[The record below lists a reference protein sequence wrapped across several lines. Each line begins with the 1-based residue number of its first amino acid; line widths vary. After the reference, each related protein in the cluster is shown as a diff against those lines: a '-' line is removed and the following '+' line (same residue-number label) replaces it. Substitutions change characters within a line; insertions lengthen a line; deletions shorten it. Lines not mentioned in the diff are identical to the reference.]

1 MAKMTKQQQS
11 EIKLLT
17 RRANR
22 RLERASAG
30 QRKALEFYIGGK
42 KFSAASKGFSY
53 EQAQAQIE
61 KLNKFLAG
69 KSTTKT
75 GWKEIKMANV
85 AKANKTLGKMG
96 LDLTDEEL
104 AEILIQV
111 DTSNTQEYY
120 RAVNLVQAA
129 KDEAEL
135 SGDIWSGSEEQIAEA
150 IASKMEASE
159 ALEAA
164 LKSRKAIK
172 AQRKAAEKK
181 AKQLQER
188 RNKVA
193 LSIGKNPRKK
203 R

>member
-22 RLERASAG
+22 RIERASAG
-30 QRKALEFYIGGK
+30 QRKAMEFYIGQE

-61 KLNKFLAG
+61 KLNKFLSG
-69 KSTTKT
+69 KSTTKA
-75 GWKEIKMANV
+75 GWKEVKRANV

-129 KDEAEL
+129 KDEAEM
-135 SGDIWSGSEEQIAEA
+135 SGDLWSGSEEQIADA
-150 IASKMEASE
+150 IAQKMEASE

-164 LKSRKAIK
+164 LKSREAIK
-172 AQRKAAEKK
+172 ARRKAEAKK
-181 AKQLQER
+181 QKQLQER

-203 R
+203 

>member
-17 RRANR
+17 RRANGR
-22 RLERASAG
+22 IERASAG
-30 QRKALEFYIGGK
+30 QRKAMEFYIGRE
-42 KFSAASKGFSY
+42 KFSGASKGFSY

-61 KLNKFLAG
+61 KLNKFLSG

-75 GWKEIKMANV
+75 GWREIKQANV

-111 DTSNTQEYY
+111 DTSNTQEFY

-129 KDEAEL
+129 KDEAEME
-135 SGDIWSGSEEQIAEA
+135 GDIWSGSEDQIADA

-164 LKSRKAIK
+164 LKSREAIK
-172 AQRKAAEKK
+172 ARRKSEAKK
-181 AKQLQER
+181 QKQLQER

-193 LSIGKNPRKK
+193 LSTGKNFRKK
-203 R
+203 K

>member
-1 MAKMTKQQQS
+1 MAKLTKQQQA

-22 RLERASAG
+22 RIERASEG
-30 QRKALEFYIGGK
+30 QRKAMEHYIGGE

-61 KLNKFLAG
+61 KLNKFLSG

-75 GWKEIKMANV
+75 GWREVKQANV

-96 LDLTDEEL
+96 MDLTDEEL

-129 KDEAEL
+129 KDEAEI
-135 SGDIWSGSEEQIAEA
+135 SGDLWSGSEEQIADA
-150 IASKMEASE
+150 IAQKMEASE

-164 LKSRKAIK
+164 LKSREAIK
-172 AQRKAAEKK
+172 ARRKAEAKK
-181 AKQLQER
+181 QKQLQER

-203 R
+203 

>member
-22 RLERASAG
+22 RIERASAG
-30 QRKALEFYIGGK
+30 QRKAMEFYIGAE

-61 KLNKFLAG
+61 KLNKFLSG

-75 GWKEIKMANV
+75 GWREVKQANV

-111 DTSNTQEYY
+111 DTSNTQEFY

-129 KDEAEL
+129 KDEAEME
-135 SGDIWSGSEEQIAEA
+135 GDIWSGSEEQIADA

-164 LKSRKAIK
+164 LKSREAIK
-172 AQRKAAEKK
+172 ARRKSEAKK
-181 AKQLQER
+181 QKQLQER

-203 R
+203 K

>member
-1 MAKMTKQQQS
+1 MAKLTKQQQA

-22 RLERASAG
+22 RIERASEG
-30 QRKALEFYIGGK
+30 QRKAMKHYIGGE

-61 KLNKFLAG
+61 KLNKFLSG
-69 KSTTKT
+69 KSTTKA
-75 GWKEIKMANV
+75 GWKEVKKANV
-85 AKANKTLGKMG
+85 AKANKKLGKMG

-129 KDEAEL
+129 KDEAEM
-135 SGDIWSGSEEQIAEA
+135 SGDLWSGSEEQIADA
-150 IASKMEASE
+150 IAQKMEASE

-164 LKSRKAIK
+164 LKSREAIK
-172 AQRKAAEKK
+172 ARRKAEAKK
-181 AKQLQER
+181 QKQLQER

-203 R
+203 

>member
-1 MAKMTKQQQS
+1 
-11 EIKLLT
+11 
-17 RRANR
+17 
-22 RLERASAG
+22 
-30 QRKALEFYIGGK
+30 
-42 KFSAASKGFSY
+42 
-53 EQAQAQIE
+53 
-61 KLNKFLAG
+61 
-69 KSTTKT
+69 
-75 GWKEIKMANV
+75 
-85 AKANKTLGKMG
+85 MG

-111 DTSNTQEYY
+111 DTSNIQDYY

-135 SGDIWSGSEEQIAEA
+135 SGDIWSGSEEQIADA

-172 AQRKAAEKK
+172 AQKAAAEKK

>member
-17 RRANR
+17 RRVNR
-22 RLERASAG
+22 RLERASEG
-30 QRKALEFYIGGK
+30 QRKAMEHYIGAG

-53 EQAQAQIE
+53 EEAQAQIE
-61 KLNKFLAG
+61 KLNKFLG
-69 KSTTKT
+69 SKSTTKT
-75 GWKEIKMANV
+75 GWKEIKQRNV
-85 AKANKTLGKMG
+85 TKANKTLGKMG

-104 AEILIQV
+104 AEILIQI

-135 SGDIWSGSEEQIAEA
+135 SGDLWSGSEEQIADA

-164 LKSRKAIK
+164 LKSRAEIK
-172 AQRKAAEKK
+172 ARRKAEAKK
-181 AKQLQER
+181 QKQLQER

-203 R
+203 